1 MMKISWQRKPG
12 AKNSIFPATKEILM
26 KPEDT
31 FEGQVAL
38 VTQAPESFIS
48 EGRKRTARKP

>member
-48 EGRKRTARKP
+48 ERQMRPARKP